1 MSASALNAD
10 TLRFLSWRCVPHRR
24 FTGRVSQLQGG
35 RSTLIAWCAPTH
47 QPFDPPPT
55 NPPYSLHA
63 AAHSSRTS
71 FIPLSPCARSCPLL
85 ESDTQKARLSDELT
99 ARRQLILMLA
109 RSVDT
114 QAQQCDALVEALRQV
129 AHSHPLPHSTPHPA
143 TFSLSPYPRRGTL
156 CVRTDGLHRPV
167 SSLTV
172 ARILFQPRHN
182 VTTRT
187 RWSRCPQPLPPQKH
201 ERRPNWS
208 HFLVA
213 PHVAMVRRSGA
224 TSRPAWLARRSSIFM
239 RRHAQL

>member
-1 MSASALNAD
+1 MSASALDAD

-55 NPPYSLHA
+55 NPPCTSMPPPTAHA
-63 AAHSSRTS
+63 PPSSRS
-71 FIPLSPCARSCPLL
+71 ALALALPLL

-224 TSRPAWLARRSSIFM
+224 TSRPHGWHGAHQSL
-239 RRHAQL
+239 